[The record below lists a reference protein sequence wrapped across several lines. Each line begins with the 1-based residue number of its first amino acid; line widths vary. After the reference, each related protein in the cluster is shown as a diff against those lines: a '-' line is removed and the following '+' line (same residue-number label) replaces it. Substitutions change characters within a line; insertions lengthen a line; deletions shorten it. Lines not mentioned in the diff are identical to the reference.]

1 MLGVADMGTA
11 SSYGGSGGAW
21 SDAGDDLVDWLDSLP
36 DGPPIGDPPPD
47 GSDPLPGPGNG
58 QAPQPA
64 PLVPSPSQIGGLASS
79 LGGVARALRASR
91 GHGGGSGGGGAGG
104 SSSVGGNSGSSTG
117 SRSGRTAGRVGGRA
131 AAGVTAVRAGD
142 VPALQALGLDPAE
155 LRSLA
160 SDYAKAQR
168 IAEAAAE
175 GAPTSIQDEELR
187 KAAAATA
194 IWGLQ
199 EQDAPVPADL
209 VRRFVEEYLY
219 RVITVEF
226 GARLR
231 DGTADGGTSVP
242 TERTLRSTIRAM
254 IRNLP
259 VTADNSDLV
268 DLGSAIES
276 TYDRVLDIWAGDE

>member
-1 MLGVADMGTA
+1 MA
-11 SSYGGSGGAW
+11 
-21 SDAGDDLVDWLDSLP
+21 
-36 DGPPIGDPPPD
+36 
-47 GSDPLPGPGNG
+47 
-58 QAPQPA
+58 
-64 PLVPSPSQIGGLASS
+64 
-79 LGGVARALRASR
+79 
-91 GHGGGSGGGGAGG
+91 
-104 SSSVGGNSGSSTG
+104 
-117 SRSGRTAGRVGGRA
+117 
-131 AAGVTAVRAGD
+131 AVRAGNLA
-142 VPALQALGLDPAE
+142 ALQALGLDPAD
-155 LRSLA
+155 LSSLG

-194 IWGLQ
+194 IWGLKQ
-199 EQDAPVPADL
+199 PDPPAPADL

-226 GARLR
+226 GVRLR
-231 DGTADGGTSVP
+231 DGNADGGASVP

-259 VTADNSDLV
+259 VTADSTEQV

-276 TYDRVLDIWAGDE
+276 TYDRVLEIWAANE